1 MNKRKFGRKLGRG
14 QGARKALFRSIT
26 KALVEHGSIT
36 TTKAKAKAFQGEIDK
51 LVGLAK
57 EGSIVSRRRVYAK
70 LGNDRV
76 TTDKIFQV
84 VAKVFKDREGGYTR
98 TINLPLRRG
107 DNAET
112 VRLEWTEEIG
122 EGSAGRTGR
131 ASRTGRK
138 GKEEP
143 SKKPVA
149 KKALSR
155 LRPGKKKAVTN
166 QRKSAKK
173 SV

>member
-70 LGNDRV
+70 LGNDRK

-84 VAKVFKDREGGYTR
+84 VAKAFKDRKGGYTR
-98 TINLPLRRG
+98 TINLPSRRG
-107 DNAET
+107 DNAQT

-122 EGSAGRTGR
+122 ISK
-131 ASRTGRK
+131 SK
-138 GKEEP
+138 GK
-143 SKKPVA
+143 SKKTDKSTTDKKPIA
-149 KKALSR
+149 KRALGRLKSRKRTAKASIS
-155 LRPGKKKAVTN
+155 
-166 QRKSAKK
+166 KSAKK
-173 SV
+173 TSNK

>member
-57 EGSIVSRRRVYAK
+57 EGSVVSRRRVYAK
-70 LGNDRV
+70 LGNDRK

-84 VAKVFKDREGGYTR
+84 VAKAFEDRKGGYTR
-98 TINLPLRRG
+98 TVNLPLRRG

-112 VRLEWTEEIG
+112 VQLEWTEEIG
-122 EGSAGRTGR
+122 ISK
-131 ASRTGRK
+131 SK
-138 GKEEP
+138 GK
-143 SKKPVA
+143 SKKTDKNTPA
-149 KKALSR
+149 KKPIAKRALSR
-155 LRPGKKKAVTN
+155 LKP
-166 QRKSAKK
+166 RKRTAKVSTSKPAKK
-173 SV
+173 TSNK